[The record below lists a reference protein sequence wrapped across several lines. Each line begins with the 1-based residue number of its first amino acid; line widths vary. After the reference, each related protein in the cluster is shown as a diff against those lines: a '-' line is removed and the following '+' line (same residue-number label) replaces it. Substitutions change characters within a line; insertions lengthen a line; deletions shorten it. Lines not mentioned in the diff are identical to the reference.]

1 MVLNAM
7 RRNNS
12 PHKMTHLLIFL
23 WLPLW
28 ISLPFIHIHP
38 GIGHAHV
45 SPDHN
50 HTPVFHSIFHTDL
63 PDIQG
68 THLHHPHH
76 DAAIVLHPTH
86 PEWEHTHQELVHP
99 ELQFSTIQPSSD
111 GTLLHWNQLLTLDS
125 DLSLT
130 SLFPA
135 SAMVFWHTVIPPP
148 KLPTSSQSP
157 RGPPL
162 S

>member
-1 MVLNAM
+1 MAKTKTCKYVK
-7 RRNNS
+7 RV
-12 PHKMTHLLIFL
+12 LIFL

-50 HTPVFHSIFHTDL
+50 HTPVFHSIFHSDL
-63 PDIQG
+63 PDVQG
-68 THLHHPHH
+68 THHHHPKP
-76 DAAIVLHPTH
+76 DAEIVLSPTH

-99 ELQFSTIQPSSD
+99 ELQFSTLLPSSD
-111 GTLLHWNQLLTLDS
+111 GKVLHWNQLLTS
-125 DLSLT
+125 DISITATSSFLS
-130 SLFPA
+130 
-135 SAMVFWHTVIPPP
+135 SAMVSWHTVIPPP
-148 KLPTSSQSP
+148 DHPISAQSP

>member
-1 MVLNAM
+1 MARTTTCKYVK
-7 RRNNS
+7 RV
-12 PHKMTHLLIFL
+12 LIFL

-45 SPDHN
+45 SPDHD
-50 HTPVFHSIFHTDL
+50 HTPVFHSIFHADF
-63 PDIQG
+63 PDVQG
-68 THLHHPHH
+68 THHHHPPH
-76 DAAIVLHPTH
+76 DAGMLLSATH

-99 ELQFSTIQPSSD
+99 ELQFSTLHPSS
-111 GTLLHWNQLLTLDS
+111 GGKVLHWNQLLTHEIS
-125 DLSLT
+125 LSLT
-130 SLFPA
+130 SSFP
-135 SAMVFWHTVIPPP
+135 SGAMVAWHTVIPPP
-148 KLPTSSQSP
+148 KLPTLSRSP

>member
-1 MVLNAM
+1 MPRIQPCNHIQ
-7 RRNNS
+7 RF
-12 PHKMTHLLIFL
+12 LILL

-45 SPDHN
+45 SPDHD
-50 HTPVFHSIFHTDL
+50 HTPVFHSIFHADL
-63 PDIQG
+63 PDVQG
-68 THLHHPHH
+68 THHHPSH
-76 DAAIVLHPTH
+76 DAEILLNATH

-99 ELQFSTIQPSSD
+99 ELQFSTLQPSSD
-111 GTLLHWNQLLTLDS
+111 GTSLHWNQLLTLDIS
-125 DLSLT
+125 LSLT
-130 SLFPA
+130 SPFPA
-135 SAMVFWHTVIPPP
+135 SAMVSWHTVIPPP
-148 KLPTSSQSP
+148 KLLAASHSP

>member
-1 MVLNAM
+1 M

-12 PHKMTHLLIFL
+12 PRNMMRLLIFL

-45 SPDHN
+45 SPDHD
-50 HTPVFHSIFHTDL
+50 HTPVFHSIFHADL
-63 PDIQG
+63 PDVQG
-68 THLHHPHH
+68 RHHHHPRH
-76 DAAIVLHPTH
+76 DAGIFLSPTH

-99 ELQFSTIQPSSD
+99 ELQFSTLQPSSD
-111 GTLLHWNQLLTLDS
+111 GKVLHWNQLVGHEIS
-125 DLSLT
+125 LSLAS
-130 SLFPA
+130 SL
-135 SAMVFWHTVIPPP
+135 SSGAMVSWHTVIPPP
-148 KLPTSSQSP
+148 ELPASSQSP